1 MSPSFTAQY
10 LTVRSTAQK
19 LAKQPEQAGQE
30 DIDLLH
36 RVLSDPTHS
45 RQTCAHFLY
54 LEAASALSSFVSSSS
69 SGQLRSRAWET
80 LHAFATA
87 SAGST
92 TLAAAQ
98 ALGSL
103 PLSIKAPQ
111 QPFLDLEDGPPG
123 DVHSLIS
130 RAGMSEPQITRA
142 GRSLVCT
149 DPALPDRIL
158 VLKMAR
164 TEAQG
169 YDLANEA
176 WWMQYLAADKALLP
190 DQHIPV
196 PLHSCIRMARG
207 ALEAI
212 SGNESVPEPPYCLP
226 YLTTPAYFTYALD
239 PDPGRNLD
247 FTCFDRVLATAA
259 RGFGQL
265 SRQGIVHTAP
275 IPLFHNRAQS
285 GRRDDQGRYV
295 WTRGGRLDRWFASCL
310 YPNFGLSGLRDF
322 EHLRPCSG
330 NSRHLFH
337 HLGTQI
343 LSLILAVGSWFRLQ
357 DANCMGLTPD
367 KEPMDARHLFDPQA
381 FALLLKTIV
390 REYSAGF
397 LGSPLD
403 TETLGCDET
412 AKALIEPLGVDR
424 HMTEVLRAQDQLKY
438 TGQEFAALLRSQ
450 ALDPETAMDCAPGEQ
465 DITLVT
471 GPHLGEFNSR
481 ISAPELI
488 GFTAAVAGQCIARAF
503 FQELADREENCLE
516 YSR

>member
-1 MSPSFTAQY
+1 M
-10 LTVRSTAQK
+10 
-19 LAKQPEQAGQE
+19 E

-36 RVLSDPTHS
+36 RVLSDPTHN

-54 LEAASALSSFVSSSS
+54 LEAATALSGFVSRSSP
-69 SGQLRSRAWET
+69 GHLRSRAWET
-80 LHAFATA
+80 LHAFAAT
-87 SAGST
+87 STGST

-103 PLSIKAPQ
+103 PLSITPPQ
-111 QPFLDLEDGPPG
+111 QPALDLEDGPPR
-123 DVHSLIS
+123 DIHSLIS
-130 RAGMSEPQITRA
+130 RAGMSEPRITRA

-149 DPALPDRIL
+149 DPALPGRIL

-164 TEAQG
+164 TEGQG

-176 WWMQYLAADKALLP
+176 WWMQYLGADKDLLP

-196 PLHSCIRMARG
+196 PLRG
-207 ALEAI
+207 CLRIQRTSRITA
-212 SGNESVPEPPYCLP
+212 SGGESLPDAPYCLP

-239 PDPGRNLD
+239 PAPERNLD
-247 FTCFDRVLATAA
+247 FTCFDRVLAKAA

-265 SRQGIVHTAP
+265 SRRGIVHTAP
-275 IPLFHNRAQS
+275 IPLFHNRTQS
-285 GRRDDQGRYV
+285 GRRDDQGVYV

-322 EHLRPCSG
+322 EHLQPWSG
-330 NSRHLFH
+330 SSRHLFH

-343 LSLILAVGSWFRLQ
+343 LSLILAAGSWFRLQ
-357 DANCMGLTPD
+357 DPTCMGLTPD
-367 KEPMDARHLFDPQA
+367 REPVDARHLFDPQA
-381 FALLLKTIV
+381 FTQLLKTIV

-397 LGSPLD
+397 LGAPLD
-403 TETLGCDET
+403 AETLDCDET

-424 HMTEVLRAQDQLKY
+424 HMTEVLRARDQLQY
-438 TGQEFAALLRSQ
+438 TGQEFTALLRSK
-450 ALDPETAMDCAPGEQ
+450 ALAPDMDCAPGEQ